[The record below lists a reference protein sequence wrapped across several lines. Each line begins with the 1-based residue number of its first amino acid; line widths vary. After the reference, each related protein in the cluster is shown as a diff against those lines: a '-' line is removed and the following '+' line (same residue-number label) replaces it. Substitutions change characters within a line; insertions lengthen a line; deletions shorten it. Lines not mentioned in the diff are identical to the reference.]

1 MLLRYQRIRGN
12 RSEPHETS
20 VRSMAR
26 LLSRVGGFWL
36 YQTGEVRGQGLLT
49 EMWHI
54 CQVHAI
60 PSYPSPAR
68 PPGSIRPQVLLRPED
83 EEEWTSV
90 NWELVRV
97 KDLWLTEKI
106 WVVDV

>member
-1 MLLRYQRIRGN
+1 MSLRYQRILGN

-20 VRSMAR
+20 VCSMAR
-26 LLSRVGGFWL
+26 LLSRVDGFLL
-36 YQTGEVRGQGLLT
+36 YLIREARGQGLPM
-49 EMWHI
+49 EMRHV
-54 CQVHAI
+54 CQVHGI
-60 PSYPSPAR
+60 PFHPSPAR
-68 PPGSIRPQVLLRPED
+68 PPGSIPPQVLLRPED

-97 KDLWLTEKI
+97 NDLWLTEKI